1 MYRDVENYEKS
12 LEMYELAYVKQCKA
26 MGKEQLAS
34 LTSKIYLAK
43 EYFWNGDIGKALAFC
58 EEIMNCGGEMPPQIS
73 EEIEEIYTQAKK
85 KEKIE
90 MGKEALKKKIEKL
103 FPDLREKKN
112 D

>member
-1 MYRDVENYEKS
+1 
-12 LEMYELAYVKQCKA
+12 

-34 LTSKIYLAK
+34 LTSQVYLAK
-43 EYFWNGDIGKALAFC
+43 EYFGNGDTRKALEFC
-58 EEIMNCGGEMPPQIS
+58 EEIMNCGVEMPLHIF

-85 KEKIE
+85 KEKIK
-90 MGKEALKKKIEKL
+90 MRKKALKKKIEKL